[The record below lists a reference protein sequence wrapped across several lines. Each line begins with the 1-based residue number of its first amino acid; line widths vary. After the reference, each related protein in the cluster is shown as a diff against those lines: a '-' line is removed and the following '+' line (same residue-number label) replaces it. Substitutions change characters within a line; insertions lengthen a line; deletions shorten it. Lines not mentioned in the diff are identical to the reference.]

1 VDNITHSLFGATVS
15 ETLWVALPESTK
27 RTLAPQTR
35 RALFLASVFGNNL
48 PDFDFLY
55 APLMHANPQLGN
67 LLHHRGHTHTVPIAL
82 LQGLLMLG
90 ICAFFQHVLTRFH
103 FTKEW
108 KWISWMAFLAPL
120 THITLDFLNNYGV
133 HPFWPID
140 NTWKYGD
147 WVFVLEPWAWATLTP
162 LLFLLAPTKK
172 GKTLYA
178 TLAILGLTLSWG
190 LGVVPSLMCSVLT
203 AWTLF
208 ILVTLFLMKDRGR
221 VILTWSA
228 LATLLLFFE
237 LGNRSTLKIAQAES
251 SQEPQYKLI
260 DPILSPLPVNPLCW
274 VVVSVE
280 QSETHLRLKRR
291 LVAPFPSIINHTACS
306 DLRFF
311 GGQEPTELLISITEV
326 KTLRDQFCDVRDF
339 LQFSRAPYFWK
350 DETGLYFS
358 DLRFERVNRKG
369 FARIKVGSRT
379 PPCASSKAP
388 WTVGTLPF

>member
-1 VDNITHSLFGATVS
+1 
-15 ETLWVALPESTK
+15 
-27 RTLAPQTR
+27 
-35 RALFLASVFGNNL
+35 
-48 PDFDFLY
+48 
-55 APLMHANPQLGN
+55 
-67 LLHHRGHTHTVPIAL
+67 
-82 LQGLLMLG
+82 
-90 ICAFFQHVLTRFH
+90 
-103 FTKEW
+103 
-108 KWISWMAFLAPL
+108 MAFLAPL